1 MPFHSLLHQNC
12 IDCPVSCVLMSE
24 ELREC
29 ASNMSAV
36 LEVVRGLTA
45 RIKALETP
53 EPEDERLVMADYVA
67 HFIMVWLV
75 AVVCESCRNHLDDN
89 DEE

>member
-1 MPFHSLLHQNC
+1 MAVL
-12 IDCPVSCVLMSE
+12 SCLLMSA

-45 RIKALETP
+45 RLNALETAKP
-53 EPEDERLVMADYVA
+53 EEHGLTMEDFVA
-67 HFIMVWLV
+67 HFIMVWLL
-75 AVVCESCRNHLDDN
+75 AVVYDSCRYHSD